1 MAFTIRATIAVLVCV
16 FLAACDSGNDQVQAP
31 DYTQDIVIDIPAVT
45 LSGDF
50 TLNNGNFPASF
61 YNNGEISLEDTQN
74 LAKTVLGET
83 WEGGYSDFVIISG
96 TYESTYA
103 RLDGILVPQ
112 NGDAV
117 AALGELI
124 DMDQAH
130 DVNVPRVI
138 VVPTFTLDGNAFP
151 TSAYSSAELFLRPT
165 GSTELISLGTTNL
178 QPSDNV
184 MVVPG
189 VYDVIYSI
197 RQGDQLPQNEYAVII
212 RSEDISTTPHVLNVD
227 IESATFHGTWRLAV
241 DGVLGEFPSS
251 VYHQG
256 EYSLQNDNGDYV
268 ALGPTHMSAGPIPA
282 ITGTY
287 DIVYSHIDGDL
298 VPQNDGTVFNRN
310 FVLPPGQ
317 TIYEDIIDA
326 WTVVPDFSLD
336 GGAFPGSVYES
347 AEIFLKDRDTDAIT
361 SLGRTHNV
369 PANLMIIDGEYD
381 VVYDHVDGETIPQN
395 DGAVLPDS
403 VVVDEADEA
412 ANIDVDSVTVQ
423 GNFMLDGD
431 SFSQS
436 VYHTAD
442 FQLYRNGG
450 GAPILL
456 GKTYTETEP
465 VVILAGN
472 YDVVYEHIDGDLVPQ
487 NLHHV
492 MLAGQAY
499 TADTTIDVNALT
511 RSVRP
516 LFTLNG
522 QPFPASPYEHA
533 DYYLHG
539 SHPDDYVFLGSSPAQ
554 VEETLVIHDNYDAV
568 YRFVQGSIVPRNT
581 EAVVGQVQVD

>member
-1 MAFTIRATIAVLVCV
+1 MAFTIRATLAALVCL
-16 FLAACDSGNDQVQAP
+16 FLAACDSDNNQVQAP

-45 LSGDF
+45 ISGDF
-50 TLNNGNFPASF
+50 TLNNVNFPASF

-83 WEGGYSDFVIISG
+83 WEGGYSDFVIIS
-96 TYESTYA
+96 STYDSTYT

-112 NGDAV
+112 NDDAT
-117 AALGELI
+117 AASGQLI
-124 DMDQAH
+124 DSDQAH

-151 TSAYSSAELFLRPT
+151 ASVYNAAELFLRPT

-197 RQGDQLPQNEYAVII
+197 REGDQLPQNEYAVVI
-212 RSEDISTTPHVLNVD
+212 RSEDISTTPHVLNID
-227 IESATFHGTWRLAV
+227 IESASFHGTWRLAV
-241 DGVLGEFPSS
+241 DGILGEFPSS
-251 VYHQG
+251 VYHSG
-256 EYSLQNDNGDYV
+256 EYSLQNNNGDYV
-268 ALGPTHMSAGPIPA
+268 ALGPTHMGIGPVPA

-287 DIVYSHIDGDL
+287 NIVYSHLEGDL
-298 VPQNDGTVFNRN
+298 VPQNKGTAFNRN

-326 WTVVPDFSLD
+326 WTVIPGFSLD
-336 GGAFPGSVYES
+336 GSAFPASVYES
-347 AEIFLKDRDTDAIT
+347 GEIFLKDRDTDALT
-361 SLGRTHNV
+361 SLGSTHSA

-381 VVYDHVDGETIPQN
+381 VVYDHAGGETIPQN
-395 DGAVLPDS
+395 NGAVLPDS

-412 ANIDVDSVTVQ
+412 ADINVDSVTVQ
-423 GNFMLDGD
+423 GNLMLDGD
-431 SFSQS
+431 SFIQS
-436 VYHTAD
+436 VYHTAE
-442 FQLYRNGG
+442 FYLYRNGG
-450 GAPILL
+450 GTPILL
-456 GKTYTETEP
+456 GKTYKDTEP
-465 VVILAGN
+465 LVILAGN
-472 YDVVYEHIDGDLVPQ
+472 YDVVYEHIDGDLLPQ

-499 TADTTIDVNALT
+499 TSDATIDVNVLS

-516 LFTLNG
+516 QFTLNG

-539 SHPDDYVFLGSSPAQ
+539 NHPDDYAHLSSSPAQ
-554 VEETLVIHDNYDAV
+554 GEEALVIQGSYDAV
-568 YRFVQGSIVPRNT
+568 YRFVQGSIVPRNS